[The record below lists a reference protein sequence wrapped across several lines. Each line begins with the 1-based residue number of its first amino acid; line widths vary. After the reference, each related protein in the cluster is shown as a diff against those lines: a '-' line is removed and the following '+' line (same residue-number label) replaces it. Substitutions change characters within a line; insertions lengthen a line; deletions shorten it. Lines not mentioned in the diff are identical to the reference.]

1 MTFAARSCSFLIL
14 AVLSA
19 CVNGPRTA
27 SDVPV
32 ARFEPVSW
40 KRLPGWRSD
49 DAVSAWPALVSS
61 CNVTGTRP
69 QWQEFCASLIATSLG
84 DSDFVRAFLE
94 RHLVPY
100 RIVRATG
107 RKRENRG
114 LVTGYYEPLVHGSRE
129 RSEVFSTPLYR
140 RPDDLLIVDLSSVI
154 PELKGKRVRG
164 RLEGNTIVP
173 YYSRASTHGAPGL
186 AGHEIVWI
194 DNPLDA
200 FLLEVQGSGRVQLT
214 TGETIRL
221 QYEDQNGHPY
231 RSIGKYLVD
240 QGAMTLDQVNI
251 PTIRAWLADNPLR
264 LRDVLNSNPSVV
276 FFRETPLEDPLVG
289 PKGAQGADGRPIH
302 CRRPAV
308 RASGCAR
315 IPVDHAASQQRSA
328 ATPRCGARHGWCH
341 PRPYPR
347 RSFLRLRCR
356 RRRAGRPDEAG
367 RRDVAAVAEERA
379 AAALRSGVFAERL
392 TSRDAPSES
401 SSYRSAFPI
410 VEADRSRHTD
420 PIPACPALWDR
431 RLAR

>member
-289 PKGAQGADGRPIH
+289 PKGAQGVPL
-302 CRRPAV
+302 
-308 RASGCAR
+308 
-315 IPVDHAASQQRSA
+315 
-328 ATPRCGARHGWCH
+328 T
-341 PRPYPR
+341 
-347 RSFLRLRCR
+347 
-356 RRRAGRPDEAG
+356 AGRSIAVDPRFVPVGAPVFLSTTLPVSNAPLQ
-367 RRDVAAVAEERA
+367 RLVVAQDTGGAIRGPIRADLFFGFGA
-379 AAALRSGVFAERL
+379 AAGEQAGMMKQGGEMWLLWPKS
-392 TSRDAPSES
+392 APPP
-401 SSYRSAFPI
+401 R
-410 VEADRSRHTD
+410 
-420 PIPACPALWDR
+420 
-431 RLAR
+431 